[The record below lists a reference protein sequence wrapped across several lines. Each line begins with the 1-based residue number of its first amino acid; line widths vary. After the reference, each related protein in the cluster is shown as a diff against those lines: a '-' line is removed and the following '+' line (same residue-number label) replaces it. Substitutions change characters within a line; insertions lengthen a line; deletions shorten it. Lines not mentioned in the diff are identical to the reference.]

1 MADQIHPT
9 AGGHRMATC
18 TQCQL
23 RFPMGQL
30 DSLPGCPHCGAALQ
44 MGEEYYS
51 PEPADSPPSAREVVA
66 VLDNVRSLMN
76 VGVIFRTSDALGVKH
91 LYLTGITPPGD
102 HPKMARTAL
111 GSQETVGWSHH
122 KHGPSLIG
130 ELKSD
135 GWAIWAVEATPT
147 AQQVA
152 AITEPGQ
159 DIPHRIAMVV
169 GHEVGGIDPDILAEA
184 DRHVMLP
191 LRGIKRSVNVST
203 AFSMVA
209 HQLTH

>member
-1 MADQIHPT
+1 MAELQHPT

-30 DSLPGCPHCGAALQ
+30 DSLPGCPHCGGVLEL
-44 MGEEYYS
+44 GPEHFS
-51 PEPADSPPSAREVVA
+51 PEPAHSPAPVREVVA

-76 VGVIFRTSDALGVKH
+76 VGVIFRTSDALGIKH

-122 KHGPSLIG
+122 KHGPWLIDT
-130 ELKSD
+130 LKAE
-135 GWAIWAVEATPT
+135 GWAIWAVEATPSAT
-147 AQQVA
+147 QVA
-152 AITEPGQ
+152 AITAPGE
-159 DIPHRIAMVV
+159 DVPERIAIVV
-169 GHEVGGIDPDILAEA
+169 GHEVGGIDPDILAAA